1 MVTTRAGSSTNSTPS
16 KARRAAPNASSGS
29 KSKTVVFLEDDEEE
43 EEEEEVVPRVAPRD
57 FESRV
62 PSVAA
67 EYLLTFADVERLQ
80 LLEDE
85 FRSAPQPVFRSPRSV
100 RSAHTAARRAS
111 PAIAMAIVFRFR
123 CGGSARRAGGVEVE
137 G

>member
-67 EYLLTFADVERLQ
+67 AEYLLTFADVERLQ

-85 FRSAPQPVFRSPRSV
+85 FRSAPQPVFRSPV
-100 RSAHTAARRAS
+100 PCVPCVPHIPPLVVLRRQ
-111 PAIAMAIVFRFR
+111 
-123 CGGSARRAGGVEVE
+123 
-137 G
+137 

>member
-43 EEEEEVVPRVAPRD
+43 EEEEEVVPRVARHATSKVG
-57 FESRV
+57 FQ
-62 PSVAA
+62 
-67 EYLLTFADVERLQ
+67 RLQ